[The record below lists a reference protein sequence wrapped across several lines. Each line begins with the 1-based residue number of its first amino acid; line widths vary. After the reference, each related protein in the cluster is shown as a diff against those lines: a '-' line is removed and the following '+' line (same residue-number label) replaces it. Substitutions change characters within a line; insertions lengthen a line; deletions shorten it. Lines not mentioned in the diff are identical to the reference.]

1 MIQHLLTFE
10 KLIGTKLI
18 MLLYYLGLIGI
29 TLFAIVSLLGG
40 LMTMTRDFG
49 MGIAGIV
56 MAIVGFVVGIVFWRF
71 ICELYILFFR
81 ISDDLRDIKNNKLGL
96 EANKTDVF

>member
-18 MLLYYLGLIGI
+18 KLLYYLGLIGI